1 MGILVNTRLVK
12 PEDEPKSWDD
22 LNDPKWKGKI
32 LADDMRPL
40 GSGNTMFAILQK
52 KLGAAFNEKLA
63 EQKPVFSRDLR
74 NDARRVAR
82 GEYPIYVPQ
91 IFAFASDLKGLPV
104 KVVIPKEGAPYAMM
118 EFAMLKNAAHPNAA
132 RLIDHFSSR
141 TLPAPMPMAG
151 CCRWSKA
158 SPTAP
163 TKMPSR
169 LPTLS

>member
-12 PEDEPKSWDD
+12 PEDEPKSWED

-32 LADDMRPL
+32 LSDDMRPL

-118 EFAMLKNAAHPNAA
+118 EFAMLKNAAASQRGAA
-132 RLIDHFSSR
+132 ADRP
-141 TLPAPMPMAG
+141 LPRAG
-151 CCRWSKA
+151 LAAALRQWLDA
-158 SPTAP
+158 AGGRRRRRP
-163 TKMPSR
+163 R
-169 LPTLS
+169 Q